1 VCFEVNPAGDADG
14 QSLPKGTRILTRGS
28 DDVIVVDPS
37 TLNDAALE
45 DEVVFESMHSVTLHS
60 ARNKISF
67 YTWSENECCLNA
79 GATSA
84 TLLDEP
90 ALGLGKGD
98 LLVFEEI
105 VSPTTGAEED
115 SDPAKRV
122 ALRLTETKSGKDPI
136 TGRQILEIEWHAEDA
151 LPFPLCLSTRPGG
164 ISTAAAF
171 EVSVAR
177 GNIVL
182 TDHGLTVSDAE
193 LTPGAPDE
201 DTVFRPVLSKS
212 NVTFLADYTHSIA
225 VKVPA
230 SRTLVQDPREALAA
244 VQLTNDLD
252 VWKPMRDLLATGRFD
267 TRFVVETKN
276 DGCAFLRFGD
286 DVHGKEPAV
295 GANFDVSMRIG
306 NGQGGNVGAD
316 TLTRVVWDRN
326 NVSRVRNPLAAVGG
340 VPAESLAEVRE
351 FSPQAFRKQ
360 ERAVTEADWEEFAQK
375 FEGVQ
380 KARARFRW
388 TGSWYTVFLT
398 VDRVGG
404 LAIDADETFEPQ
416 LREHL
421 QRYRLTGYDLEINN
435 PVYVSLDISL
445 TVCVSPDHFRSDV
458 HTELLK
464 AFSRFQTADGQRGFF
479 HPDNFTFGQ
488 PLYLSQ
494 VYEAAM
500 AVEGIDS
507 VEITKFQRWGEL
519 DNNELDDAVLQ
530 PAELEIL
537 RLDNDPSFQEHGL
550 IEFDLKGGV

>member
-1 VCFEVNPAGDADG
+1 
-14 QSLPKGTRILTRGS
+14 
-28 DDVIVVDPS
+28 
-37 TLNDAALE
+37 
-45 DEVVFESMHSVTLHS
+45 
-60 ARNKISF
+60 
-67 YTWSENECCLNA
+67 
-79 GATSA
+79 
-84 TLLDEP
+84 
-90 ALGLGKGD
+90 
-98 LLVFEEI
+98 
-105 VSPTTGAEED
+105 
-115 SDPAKRV
+115 
-122 ALRLTETKSGKDPI
+122 
-136 TGRQILEIEWHAEDA
+136 
-151 LPFPLCLSTRPGG
+151 
-164 ISTAAAF
+164 
-171 EVSVAR
+171 
-177 GNIVL
+177 
-182 TDHGLTVSDAE
+182 